1 MATRN
6 FKVPPK
12 PSRKGVPHTPSRQ
25 KPKDPVEV
33 YCRVRPLKQ
42 DENESCA
49 EVIGMNIL
57 QLTPPECSLA
67 YKSGHRNGVST
78 LSIAIRSVF
87 VLL

>member
-1 MATRN
+1 MAVYLYNYMTHS
-6 FKVPPK
+6 FF
-12 PSRKGVPHTPSRQ
+12 Q
-25 KPKDPVEV
+25 V

-57 QLTPPECSLA
+57 QLTPPVCSLA

-78 LSIAIRSVF
+78 LSIAIDTILTLRALMSHTCICDI
-87 VLL
+87 

>member
-1 MATRN
+1 MT
-6 FKVPPK
+6 
-12 PSRKGVPHTPSRQ
+12 HTFFQ
-25 KPKDPVEV
+25 V